1 MLSWQFLS
9 ATKRGLNDAQ
19 LEMIAHRLFGKS
31 CLNFWGFTYFA
42 VNWLD
47 FHLKIISFLQFF
59 LYHWEMLDF
68 KKKIS
73 HLITFTFCLIIIYY
87 CCLSLSV
94 EKCVD
99 EFYLNYLDS
108 QQNSVPID
116 LSD

>member
-31 CLNFWGFTYFA
+31 CLSFLSFAYFV

-47 FHLKIISFLQFF
+47 FHLKIKKTLKMLTYLYYSFSCIIGR
-59 LYHWEMLDF
+59 MLDF

-73 HLITFTFCLIIIYY
+73 HFITFT
-87 CCLSLSV
+87 LS
-94 EKCVD
+94 VD
-99 EFYLNYLDS
+99 EFYLNYLNS
-108 QQNSVPID
+108 QQNLVPTD